1 MKTIRKSMLL
11 MMGTFA
17 SVFAFSQINIG
28 LQSTTQAAINST
40 INAAAITKSTAATT
54 QVTKSTAGAAATKTA
69 DVAAKTTTA
78 VKADQSQVAQTNGE
92 VKKSTD
98 INTTIGVSSTQ
109 NNTNT
114 GNSGGQVSATSN
126 GLVDAGVKLNGSKI
140 IDKADNATST
150 ITAIAE
156 KKISSTAEAAK
167 KAEAK
172 TSGEVK
178 SDVKAAGETAK
189 TTNANTSGEVKAESS
204 VKLTK
209 Q

>member
-17 SVFAFSQINIG
+17 SIFAFSQINLG

-40 INAAAITKSTAATT
+40 INAAAITKAT
-54 QVTKSTAGAAATKTA
+54 
-69 DVAAKTTTA
+69 VATTA
-78 VKADQSQVAQTNGE
+78 VKADQSPVAQTNGE
-92 VKKSTD
+92 VKNEVKKSTD
-98 INTTIGVSSTQ
+98 INAGVGVSSTQ
-109 NNTNT
+109 SNTNT
-114 GNSGGQVSATSN
+114 RNSRGQVSATSN
-126 GLVDAGVKLNGSKI
+126 SSVDAGVKLNGSKI
-140 IDKADNATST
+140 IDKADNTT
-150 ITAIAE
+150 TTAIAE

-178 SDVKAAGETAK
+178 SNVKAAGETAK
-189 TTNANTSGEVKAESS
+189 TANTNTSGEVKTESS

>member
-17 SVFAFSQINIG
+17 SIFAFSQINLG

-40 INAAAITKSTAATT
+40 INAAAITKAT
-54 QVTKSTAGAAATKTA
+54 
-69 DVAAKTTTA
+69 VATTA
-78 VKADQSQVAQTNGE
+78 VKADQSPVAQTNGE
-92 VKKSTD
+92 VKNEVKKSTD
-98 INTTIGVSSTQ
+98 INAGVGVSSTQ
-109 NNTNT
+109 SNTNT
-114 GNSGGQVSATSN
+114 WNSRGQVSATSN
-126 GLVDAGVKLNGSKI
+126 SSVDAGVKLQGSKI
-140 IDKADNATST
+140 IDKAGNTTST
-150 ITAIAE
+150 TTAITE
-156 KKISSTAEAAK
+156 KKISSTAEATK

-178 SDVKAAGETAK
+178 SDVKTVGETAK
-189 TTNANTSGEVKAESS
+189 TTNANTSGEVKTESS